1 MIKFFRKIRQ
11 KILTENK
18 FSKYLIYA
26 IGEIILV
33 VIGILIALWISNWTE
48 NLKRKNIETRA
59 LINLRAEF
67 KDNSDRLADLIRLK
81 LQEDKEHRAYLEFI
95 SNDTITLKNK
105 IKVPI
110 PKTSGRRWSAT
121 YEVLN
126 GLLSTGEIEKI
137 KNDSLKSLLT
147 KWTVSVT
154 EYIQTEPRF
163 LASTEDNKNYLSS
176 RIYFDVTKEGD
187 VGYRKFPSS
196 YYPNNTE
203 AINNS
208 QMTTF
213 INDIE
218 YFNLFST
225 KLNILRI
232 QLTIA
237 NNIQRKNKTIEQLID
252 LELQCVKK

>member
-11 KILTENK
+11 KMLNENK
-18 FSKYLIYA
+18 FSKYLMYA
-26 IGEIILV
+26 IGEIVLV
-33 VIGILIALWISNWTE
+33 VIGILIALSINNWNE
-48 NLKRKNIETRA
+48 NLKNRNIETTA
-59 LINLRAEF
+59 LMNLRAEF
-67 KDNSDRLADLIRLK
+67 KDNSTRLNDLISIK
-81 LQEDKEHRAYLEFI
+81 LQEDKEHRTYLEII
-95 SNDTITLKNK
+95 SNDSISLKNK

-126 GLLSTGEIEKI
+126 GLLSSGEIEKI

-154 EYIQTEPRF
+154 AYIQTESRF
-163 LASTEDNKNYLSS
+163 LASTEDNKNYLGS
-176 RIYFDVTKEGD
+176 RIYFEVAEEGD
-187 VGYRKFPSS
+187 EGFRKFPSS
-196 YYPNNTE
+196 YYPNKTE
-203 AINNS
+203 ALNNS
-208 QMTTF
+208 QMINF

-232 QLTIA
+232 QLVIG

-252 LELQCVKK
+252 LELQGVKK